1 MKGNSD
7 TRPNKIQILG
17 NKVLIRTNIVEVT
30 FEDRTSYNYDEVRYT
45 KDEYIELLK
54 TENMQMWDT
63 LSYLLEV

>member
-17 NKVLIRTNIVEVT
+17 NKVFIRTNIVEVT
-30 FEDRTSYNYDEVRYT
+30 FEDRTSYNYDEARYT

>member
-17 NKVLIRTNIVEVT
+17 NKVLIRTNIVEVI